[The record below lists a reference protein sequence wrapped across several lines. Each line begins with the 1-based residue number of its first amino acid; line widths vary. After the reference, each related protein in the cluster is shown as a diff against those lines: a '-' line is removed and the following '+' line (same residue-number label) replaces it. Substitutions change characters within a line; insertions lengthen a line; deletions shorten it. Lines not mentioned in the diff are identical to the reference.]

1 MLRDED
7 IDPLGQPD
15 DWDRMVRRITRTL
28 IWVFVII
35 AAYLVLLVLVTIG
48 AKAHDIYKDLQ
59 QPGSSMKCCGGE
71 GPNADCE
78 ALDHTQIHEQNGSF
92 VIDSKR
98 YGRSVLLGTGRIVWS
113 GIPGEK
119 PGTAGHWC
127 GKPRSVYGLSMET
140 SDDQPDPTV
149 WTFCAW
155 INPGGV

>member
-15 DWDRMVRRITRTL
+15 DWDRVVRRITRTL

-92 VIDSKR
+92 VIDRGLPLSR
-98 YGRSVLLGTGRIVWS
+98 GRRCVSLLGN
-113 GIPGEK
+113 IPLGLWTRWGLADHRDGVE
-119 PGTAGHWC
+119 AR
-127 GKPRSVYGLSMET
+127 GKCT
-140 SDDQPDPTV
+140 
-149 WTFCAW
+149 
-155 INPGGV
+155 